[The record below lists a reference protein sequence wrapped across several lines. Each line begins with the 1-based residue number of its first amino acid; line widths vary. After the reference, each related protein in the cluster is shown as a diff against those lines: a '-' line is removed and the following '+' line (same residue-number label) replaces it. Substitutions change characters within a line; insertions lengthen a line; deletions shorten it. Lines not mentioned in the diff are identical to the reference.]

1 MRIKGATTVLNKQC
15 EFLGMNFDQLIE
27 FIERAPLAQTD
38 TTIRAY
44 KVYKLWA
51 RREENL

>member
-1 MRIKGATTVLNKQC
+1 MQLKGATTVLNKQC

-27 FIERAPLAQTD
+27 FIERAPLAQTE

-44 KVYKLWA
+44 KVYK
-51 RREENL
+51 RNTGSMHNE

>member
-38 TTIRAY
+38 ATIRAY
-44 KVYKLWA
+44 KVYKLWL

>member
-27 FIERAPLAQTD
+27 FIERAPGAQTD
-38 TTIRAY
+38 ATIRAY

>member
-1 MRIKGATTVLNKQC
+1 MQIKGAMTVLNKQC
-15 EFLGMNFDQLIE
+15 IFLGLEFDQLIE

-38 TTIRAY
+38 TTIKAY

-51 RREENL
+51 RRDGYL

>member
-1 MRIKGATTVLNKQC
+1 MRIKGAMTVLNKQC
-15 EFLGMNFDQLIE
+15 IFLGLEFDQLIE

-44 KVYKLWA
+44 KVW
-51 RREENL
+51 RINNGRS